1 MILKSAY
8 FPWAGIHVNAFAIVS
23 AVLNLE
29 TTHESEKSHHGPTKI
44 QSFYAAKTE
53 SL

>member
-1 MILKSAY
+1 MFLKSASI
-8 FPWAGIHVNAFAIVS
+8 FPWGGKNAFAIVS

-29 TTHESEKSHHGPTKI
+29 TTHEFKKSHQGPTKI